1 MHRVNSFGPAGPRG
15 PILMAQHLLLLT
27 HVHNTAQKPVQAMGY
42 YLVEGGKT
50 FDHGNSAKGS
60 W

>member
-1 MHRVNSFGPAGPRG
+1 
-15 PILMAQHLLLLT
+15 MAQHLLLLT

-60 W
+60 WWDE